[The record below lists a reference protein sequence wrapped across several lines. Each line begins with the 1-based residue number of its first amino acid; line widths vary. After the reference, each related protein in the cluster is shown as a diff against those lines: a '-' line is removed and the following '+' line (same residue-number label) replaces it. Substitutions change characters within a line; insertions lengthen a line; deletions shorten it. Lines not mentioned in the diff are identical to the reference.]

1 MTTPMD
7 GKFALIADVTDRYE
21 GTVPDVDKLRI
32 SLRIADVEAD
42 LMGVV
47 ASLRKPIADIETDN
61 QIVGDPGR
69 LDRVKALVCNKVLEM
84 YRNPDGASQT
94 SQTMEGDS
102 VSRSYWRDQTRGT
115 ISFTADELD
124 KVKLR
129 RRRRNIY
136 TLPVAPWNP
145 PCS

>member
-1 MTTPMD
+1 MTTTMD

-21 GTVPDVDKLRI
+21 GTVPDADKLRI

-61 QIVGDPGR
+61 EIVGDPGR
-69 LDRVKALVCNKVLEM
+69 LERVKVLVCNKVLEM

-102 VSRSYWRDQTRGT
+102 SSRSYWRDQNRGT
-115 ISFTADELD
+115 IDFTDAELD

-129 RRRRNIY
+129 RRRRKIY

-145 PCS
+145 PCC